1 MLKAFPFITSAI
13 DPFSK
18 IEGVMEFLKMLFFN
32 VAFLVFRFLLFVLKK
47 NSDGW
52 CVRIFILTTFYI
64 PNEEDQKPYSDGK
77 TYANENDNNVHG

>member
-1 MLKAFPFITSAI
+1 MLKTFPFITSTPWPLLQNRRGDGIFKDA
-13 DPFSK
+13 
-18 IEGVMEFLKMLFFN
+18 LFN

-52 CVRIFILTTFYI
+52 CVRILILTTFYI